1 MVTTMPQVRQFGPT
15 VLNDGNTER
24 LHNGNEAPASR

>member
-15 VLNDGNTER
+15 VINDGNTER
-24 LHNGNEAPASR
+24 LRNGDEAAASR